1 MCRYTPL
8 LALAKNQKGSDKMST
23 RKRNHQG
30 KSYQD
35 VEYALLQSRL
45 NAAQQTLLEYITA
58 TAIADSRRDNI
69 IKSIARILMMLGNN
83 INQID
88 NNISRIARRYDSID
102 YSADNMVTDTLTDA
116 ANAQIFATKAKEKI
130 AQLRSL
136 IKLLV
141 VLSQPRHHR
150 KGTTSR
156 AKNLERGTH
165 KYDNNQSS

>member
-1 MCRYTPL
+1 
-8 LALAKNQKGSDKMST
+8 MST

-69 IKSIARILMMLGNN
+69 IKSIARMLGNN

-156 AKNLERGTH
+156 AKNL
-165 KYDNNQSS
+165 